1 MDIKPVMPAQPT
13 LPPHRVEAQE
23 TARRE
28 QRRRPAPKSM
38 QATPPAEDD
47 GQPHVDAYA

>member
-1 MDIKPVMPAQPT
+1 MDIKPVMPAHPP
-13 LPPHRVEAQE
+13 LPPHRVEEQE

-28 QRRRPAPKSM
+28 QRRKPGPKSM
-38 QATPPAEDD
+38 QPTPPAEDD

>member
-13 LPPHRVEAQE
+13 LPPHRVEEQE

-28 QRRRPAPKSM
+28 QRRRSAPKSV
-38 QATPPAEDD
+38 PPAPDAEDD
-47 GQPHVDAYA
+47 GLPHVDAYA